1 MPFSRESFL
10 VAQMVKDLPA
20 MQKTRAQSLGRED
33 PLEKGKTTHSS
44 MLAWRIPWREECGRR
59 LTLHRPTLHTCM
71 NGLHLDPQTS
81 YPGYHVRL
89 LQLYHSDAN
98 EIKTKN
104 KKMH

>member
-1 MPFSRESFL
+1 
-10 VAQMVKDLPA
+10 
-20 MQKTRAQSLGRED
+20 
-33 PLEKGKTTHSS
+33 
-44 MLAWRIPWREECGRR
+44 
-59 LTLHRPTLHTCM
+59 M